1 MAEADF
7 QEAAEMGSV
16 DAHEEDAHEEGPV
29 P

>member
-7 QEAAEMGSV
+7 QEVAEIGSV
-16 DAHEEDAHEEGPV
+16 DAHEEDAHEEGPA